1 MAGSLT
7 QGRALEADGRKGCAD
22 LEAKG
27 EGTTANA
34 PSAGSPNGKK
44 PLVSS
49 VRANAAF
56 AALNVRLVVD
66 GAWDGNDFE
75 LAAMALSG
83 ASFEFQSQ
91 PAGTMELSGRLSRAT
106 VQVPEA
112 DGARSVLFENVNDQ
126 TNGAPVV
133 AFTYATLAKSK
144 SPLSDEPEAVANVE
158 IGDCRV
164 VYVGPITTHLHTAST
179 NNTNNTTTIITTS
192 IITINAIS
200 LTPPPGTC
208 SSKSWRLSNTS
219 TPASWARSRPR

>member
-7 QGRALEADGRKGCAD
+7 QGRALEVDEGEGSAQ

-27 EGTTANA
+27 EGTTAN
-34 PSAGSPNGKK
+34 GSSGGEPNDKK

-75 LAAMALSG
+75 LAAMALCG

-91 PAGTMELSGRLSRAT
+91 PAGTMELTGRLSRAT
-106 VQVPEA
+106 VEVPEA

-126 TNGAPVV
+126 TNGVPVV
-133 AFTYATLAKSK
+133 AFTYATLAKSDN
-144 SPLSDEPEAVANVE
+144 PLSDEPEAVANVE

-164 VYVGPITTHLHTAST
+164 VYVGPSPPIHAPPHTSS
-179 NNTNNTTTIITTS
+179 TTTIITT
-192 IITINAIS
+192 TVVTTNAIF

-208 SSKSWRLSNTS
+208 SSKSWR
-219 TPASWARSRPR
+219 